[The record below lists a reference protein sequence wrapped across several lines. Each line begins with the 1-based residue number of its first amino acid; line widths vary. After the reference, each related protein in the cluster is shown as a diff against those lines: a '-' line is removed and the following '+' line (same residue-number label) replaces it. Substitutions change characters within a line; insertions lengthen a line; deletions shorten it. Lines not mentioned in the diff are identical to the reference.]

1 MDKKIYQID
10 NRRPSLLPKIG
21 SAVVAMGSLATAAA
35 VASPNLISFSQATTE
50 AASATQDATA
60 TVTAEPVATDSV
72 STAEPTLPSQ
82 QVEGVQVVAEPV
94 TQAQTLDQL
103 PGAVVNPTSDQT
115 PTATPTQTPIATQTP
130 TPTLDPLAD
139 LTPIGAASVGNTSTA
154 TPVAGT
160 PATSIGAGGTGG
172 TTVGNISNPT
182 QVASGSSYEDDR
194 DDYDDHEE
202 RHDSRESHE
211 EHDDD

>member
-60 TVTAEPVATDSV
+60 TVTADPVATDSV

-82 QVEGVQVVAEPV
+82 QVESVQVVAEPV
-94 TQAQTLDQL
+94 TQVQTLDQL

-115 PTATPTQTPIATQTP
+115 PTATPTQTP

-139 LTPIGAASVGNTSTA
+139 LAPIGAAPVGNTSTA

-182 QVASGSSYEDDR
+182 QVASGSSHEDDH
-194 DDYDDHEE
+194 DDYDDREE
-202 RHDSRESHE
+202 RHDSHESHE